1 MTARDYLERYK
12 QAQTRADRLKEDYQE
27 LVEKYDAVGGSTFTD
42 YQHTGISKPTE
53 RKVERAMAA
62 REKWAEAECSAIEI
76 RQELFDLINK
86 IEEPASTLL
95 WQRYL
100 NGLTWDKVAEYI
112 DRGLTQTHRLH
123 GKALQQLQDIIDSK

>member
-76 RQELFDLINK
+76 RQELFDLINEL
-86 IEEPASTLL
+86 EEPAASLL

-100 NGLTWDKVAEYI
+100 NCNTWYKVAAYL
-112 DRGLTQTHRLH
+112 GKNLTQTHRLH
-123 GKALQQLQDIIDSK
+123 HIALQQLQDIIDSK